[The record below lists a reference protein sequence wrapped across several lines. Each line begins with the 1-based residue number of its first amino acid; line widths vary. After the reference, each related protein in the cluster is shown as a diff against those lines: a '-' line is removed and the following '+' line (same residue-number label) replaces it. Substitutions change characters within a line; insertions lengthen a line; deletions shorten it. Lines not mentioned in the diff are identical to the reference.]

1 MTYQQFINNTF
12 NVVNK
17 FRLLLNEVLEFFMN
31 NYIAKTIIYI
41 ILVILIIEFIGLL
54 FKYIFTI
61 FSNKI
66 DLKNGNKIE

>member
-17 FRLLLNEVLEFFMN
+17 FRLLLNEILEFFMN

-41 ILVILIIEFIGLL
+41 ILILLIIEFIGLL
-54 FKYIFTI
+54 FNYIVSI
-61 FSNKI
+61 FSKDMHI
-66 DLKNGNKIE
+66 KKGYDIE